1 MRGSDKWLSVTE
13 ATEVLGLSPSGIR
26 NLIRDGRLH
35 AVQHVEGGKYRI
47 RESECE
53 RYLAEIETGT
63 LAAPQAA

>member
-13 ATEVLGLSPSGIR
+13 ATEVLGMSPSGIR

-53 RYLAEIETGT
+53 RYLAEIESAPVSS
-63 LAAPQAA
+63 AA